1 VLGLFGPEGQ
11 STHTFGGA
19 EIYKSDGFGQN
30 RAKLWRD
37 IPDKSAAFWVRPALS
52 SEQADALFNYCHMTI
67 GPRKTPLPTH

>member
-1 VLGLFGPEGQ
+1 MHF
-11 STHTFGGA
+11 
-19 EIYKSDGFGQN
+19 GFGQN